1 MFYALIKRFLDIFL
15 SAISIF
21 ILSPL
26 FIIIGLFIKYDSKG
40 DILYKGVRSGLKN
53 QPFRILKFR
62 TMVEN
67 AEQLGGFSTAVN
79 DARFTRLGR
88 VLRKYKL
95 DELPQLFNVLFGEMS
110 LVGPR
115 PQVIYYT
122 KKYRGAERSI
132 LSVKP
137 GITDYASIYFSDM
150 DKVLGKNNVDDKYEK
165 EIEPLKNQLR
175 IKYVNERS
183 LLVDLRIL
191 VETFFLL
198 FGISNITGLDIE
210 V

>member
-1 MFYALIKRFLDIFL
+1 MFYDLIKRFLDIFL

-62 TMVEN
+62 TMVEI

-79 DARFTRLGR
+79 DARFTRSGR

-115 PQVIYYT
+115 P
-122 KKYRGAERSI
+122 
-132 LSVKP
+132 
-137 GITDYASIYFSDM
+137 
-150 DKVLGKNNVDDKYEK
+150 
-165 EIEPLKNQLR
+165 
-175 IKYVNERS
+175 
-183 LLVDLRIL
+183 
-191 VETFFLL
+191 
-198 FGISNITGLDIE
+198 
-210 V
+210 